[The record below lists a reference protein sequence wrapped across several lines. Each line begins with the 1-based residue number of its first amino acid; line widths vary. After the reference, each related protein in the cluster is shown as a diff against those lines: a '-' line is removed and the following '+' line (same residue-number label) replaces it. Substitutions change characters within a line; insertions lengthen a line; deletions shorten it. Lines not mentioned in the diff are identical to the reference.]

1 LRGKVVLL
9 DFWATW
15 CAPCFDGFPHLI
27 EWNQDFADQ
36 GLVVL
41 GVTRYYGIAE
51 GFPVDHAAEVESLKR
66 FKTKEGLPYDFVVLK
81 DTDSQIAFG
90 ANALP
95 TAVIVDRKGVIRYVD
110 SGSSPTRFFEM
121 RELIRKLLAEK

>member
-1 LRGKVVLL
+1 M
-9 DFWATW
+9 
-15 CAPCFDGFPHLI
+15 
-27 EWNQDFADQ
+27 
-36 GLVVL
+36 L

-66 FKTKEGLPYDFVVLK
+66 FKAKEGLPYDFVVLK
-81 DTDSQIAFG
+81 DTDSQILFG

-95 TAVIVDRKGVIRYVD
+95 TAVIIDRKGVIRYVD
-110 SGSSPTRFFEM
+110 SGASPTRFFEM